1 MDKTI
6 FFCVDQEHAD
16 RMRRALVNENA
27 DIPAFNIQVPDIP
40 EINIDTPAQHMW
52 ADEQF
57 EILKKYIQAFE
68 KSLDP
73 EHEVGIMMTNFGQS
87 VLMYVTQVSYEDPVL
102 MVFKGFVN
110 GREATLIQH
119 INQLNFM
126 LTSVEKEPDRPKR
139 KIGFISDDE

>member
-1 MDKTI
+1 MD
-6 FFCVDQEHAD
+6 
-16 RMRRALVNENA
+16 N
-27 DIPAFNIQVPDIP
+27 FNFPNFSLPQIKIP
-40 EINIDTPAQHMW
+40 EPAVINIDTPAQHMW

-57 EILKKYIQAFE
+57 EILKRYIQEFE
-68 KSLDP
+68 RSLDA

-87 VLMYVTQVSYEDPVL
+87 VLMQVTQVSYENPVL

-139 KIGFISDDE
+139 QIGFTANQDE

>member
-1 MDKTI
+1 MD
-6 FFCVDQEHAD
+6 
-16 RMRRALVNENA
+16 N
-27 DIPAFNIQVPDIP
+27 FNFPNFSLPQIKIP
-40 EINIDTPAQHMW
+40 EPAVINIDTPAQHMW

-57 EILKKYIQAFE
+57 EILKRNIQEFE
-68 KSLDP
+68 RSLDA

-87 VLMYVTQVSYEDPVL
+87 VLMQVTQVSYENPVL
-102 MVFKGFVN
+102 MLFKGFVN

-139 KIGFISDDE
+139 QIEFTANQDE